1 MKRIA
6 PLALAAALA
15 GCTISGPISVPGGMA
30 TDRAG
35 IVYGQTVHGALEA
48 TDARAEDE
56 SFYDAWFFSG
66 RAGET
71 VEITLESVEF
81 DAFLVLGRMQG
92 GGEWTQL
99 ETNDDAGDQGTDSQI
114 VFTLPEDGEYVIRA
128 NSLSAGE
135 TGGYTLSLRRR

>member
-6 PLALAAALA
+6 PLALGAALA

-30 TDRAG
+30 ADRPA
-35 IVYGQTVHGALEA
+35 IAYGQTVSGALEA
-48 TDARAEDE
+48 TDRRAEDD
-56 SFYDAWFFSG
+56 SFYDDWVFSG

-71 VEITLESVEF
+71 VEITLESAEF
-81 DAFLVLGRMQG
+81 DAFLVLGRMR

-99 ETNDDAGDQGTDSQI
+99 EANDDGDQGTDAEI
-114 VFTLPEDGEYVIRA
+114 VFTLPEDGEYVARA

-135 TGGYTLSLRRR
+135 TGGYTLTLRRR